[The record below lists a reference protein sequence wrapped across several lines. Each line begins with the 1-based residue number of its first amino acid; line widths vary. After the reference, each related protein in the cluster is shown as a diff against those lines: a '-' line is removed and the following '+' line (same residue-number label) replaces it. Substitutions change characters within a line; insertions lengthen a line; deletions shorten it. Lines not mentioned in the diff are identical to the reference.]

1 MKSKLTVTTITMLLV
16 SVFFLSITG
25 CRKYSK
31 PSEATSEISD
41 EDLLERMKIANLNTL
56 QTKGIRSVS
65 TFKPGDLGDPVVRIK
80 QKGPD
85 GKLRLVDI
93 HPNSC
98 NFSFAFDITNFVI
111 DYGVT
116 AGCNSPYTYQIF
128 LDFSITNNG
137 NTTQT
142 SAVYTDIGVAS
153 SGGGSRNFGVSNS
166 LVSSSGTTDYYRT
179 STMNFNS
186 YYCNDNSITLSAT
199 WTVNCSGVTYWIEVF
214 QTITLNA
221 INVCKATNPV
231 FVNPN
236 LGGSK
241 QFSVSGWLLPCSSP
255 NSIPCH
261 FYYPDQFEFYYRKQ
275 GTSTWTAYFNN
286 PANYSLDVFTIY
298 VSEAGTY
305 EYRWRN
311 KEVTPGSC
319 YGPYSDIKTVVVN

>member
-1 MKSKLTVTTITMLLV
+1 MLSTMVVILT
-16 SVFFLSITG
+16 FTG

-31 PSEATSEISD
+31 PVDTPATITQQ
-41 EDLLERMKIANLNTL
+41 DLMERIKMANLNTL
-56 QTKGIRSVS
+56 QTKGVRSVT
-65 TFKPGDLGDPVVRIK
+65 TFSPGDLQKPVVIIK
-80 QKGPD
+80 QKGSD
-85 GKLRLVDI
+85 GKLKILDI
-93 HPNSC
+93 QPNSC

-116 AGCNSPYTYQIF
+116 AGCNSSYTYRIV

-153 SGGGSRNFGVSNS
+153 SGGGNRNFGVTNS
-166 LVSSSGTTDYYRT
+166 WVSSSGTTDNYRT
-179 STMNFNS
+179 SAMNFDS
-186 YYCNDNSITLSAT
+186 YYCNDNSITLNAT
-199 WTVNCSGVTYWIEVF
+199 WTVDCSGVTYWIEVF
-214 QTITLNA
+214 QTVTLSS
-221 INVCKATNPV
+221 INVCKATSPV

-236 LGGSK
+236 LGGTK

-255 NSIPCH
+255 NSLPCH

-275 GTSTWTAYFNN
+275 GTSTWTAYSSN
-286 PANYSLDVFTIY
+286 PANYSLDAFTIY
-298 VSEAGTY
+298 LTETGTY

-311 KEVTPGSC
+311 KEVTPNSC